1 MGQKHEGTKARQS
14 MRAFVFPGQGAQYCG
29 MGRDVAEEFAE
40 AREVFEEADK
50 ALGFPLSRLC
60 FEGSE
65 EELLLTENTQPAI
78 LTTSIA
84 LFRILQNQGRLA
96 DFVAGHSLGE
106 YSALVAAGGLGFQD
120 AVRLVRQ
127 RGRFMQEAV
136 PLGEGAMAAVLG
148 LKLPEVEEI
157 CQEAA
162 QGEVVS
168 PANVNSPDQIVI
180 AGHSRAVERAVNLAK
195 ERGARRVLPLSVSAP
210 FHCDLMKPAEARLSE
225 VIGEIPFYD
234 LKIPLINNVEAQIV
248 TGGEE
253 AREGLVR
260 QVSSAVLWGD
270 CVRRLLRAGVS
281 TFVEVGPGKV
291 LRGLIRRVAP
301 SVQITNIE
309 NREQLETYV

>member
-1 MGQKHEGTKARQS
+1 

-84 LFRILQNQGRLA
+84 LFRILENQGRLA

-291 LRGLIRRVAP
+291 LGGLIRRVAP

>member
-1 MGQKHEGTKARQS
+1 MQ
-14 MRAFVFPGQGAQYCG
+14 AFVFPGQGAQYCG

-65 EELLLTENTQPAI
+65 EELLLTENTQPAV

-84 LFRILQNQGRLA
+84 LFRILENQGRLA

-148 LKLPEVEEI
+148 LRLPEVEEI
-157 CQEAA
+157 CQEAG

-180 AGHSRAVERAVNLAK
+180 AGHTRAVERAVNLAK
-195 ERGARRVLPLSVSAP
+195 ERGARRVLPLAVSAP
-210 FHCDLMKPAEARLSE
+210 FHCDLMKPAETRLSE
-225 VIGEIPFYD
+225 VIRQIPFYD

-260 QVSSAVLWGD
+260 QVSSAVLWSD

-291 LRGLIRRVAP
+291 LRGLIRKVAP
-301 SVQITNIE
+301 SVQITSIE